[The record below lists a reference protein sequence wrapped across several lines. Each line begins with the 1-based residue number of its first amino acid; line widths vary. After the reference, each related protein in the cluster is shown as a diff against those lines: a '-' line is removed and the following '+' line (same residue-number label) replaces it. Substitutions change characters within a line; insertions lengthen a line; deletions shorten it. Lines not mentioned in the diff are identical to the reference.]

1 VRYPWR
7 GARFVYV
14 EHPELARL
22 WLPPIVITLALLVA
36 VGWFA
41 LDSRHVVTDWLWS
54 APTGSDWLAS
64 AGRFLRRVLVWI
76 VAALLFG
83 IGVVVVA
90 LCTSV
95 IAAPFNDAL
104 SEAVESAYLARETPR
119 FTLSRVARDIVRTVG
134 LELLK
139 LLVYAAIMLPLLAIG
154 LLVPAVGPLLQGAV
168 GFGVTALFFAIDHVD
183 WAASRR
189 ELSARQRLG
198 WAFAHLRPM
207 LGLGTGV
214 WMLLLLP
221 IVNLIFMPAAVA
233 GGTLMFL
240 DLEPGARA
248 GRSARGS

>member
-22 WLPPIVITLALLVA
+22 WLPPIVITAVLLVA
-36 VGWFA
+36 AGWLA
-41 LDSRHVVTDWLWS
+41 LDSRDVVTDWLWS

-64 AGRFLRRVLVWI
+64 AARFLRGVLGWL
-76 VAALLFG
+76 VAVVLFG
-83 IGVVVVA
+83 IGVLVVA
-90 LCTSV
+90 LCSSV

-104 SEAVESAYLARETPR
+104 SEAVESAYLAREAPR
-119 FTLSRVARDIVRTVG
+119 FALSRVARDVIRTVG

-139 LLVYAAIMLPLLAIG
+139 LLVYAAIMLPLLVIG
-154 LLVPAVGPLLQGAV
+154 LLVPAVGPVLQGTI
-168 GFGVTALFFAIDHVD
+168 GFGVTALFFAIDYVD

-189 ELSARQRLG
+189 GLTARQRIG
-198 WAFAHLRPM
+198 WAFAHLRAM

-214 WMLLLLP
+214 WLLLLVP
-221 IVNLIFMPAAVA
+221 FVNLIFMPAAVA

-240 DLEPGARA
+240 DLEPGSPA
-248 GRSARGS
+248 GRSLPRS